1 MATFCLQCV
10 TGMKLNQQTNI
21 NYFQGNC
28 LINLKFDSKY
38 CHFDVT
44 MTKCQ
49 NRHISK
55 NEEVHDTMIT
65 SFFST
70 MYLYFGISLEDCIL
84 EKISK
89 KFQKLLSMISEVAT
103 HMHFWLKAYICI

>member
-10 TGMKLNQQTNI
+10 TGMKLNKQTNI
-21 NYFQGNC
+21 NYFQCNC

-44 MTKCQ
+44 MRKCQ

-70 MYLYFGISLEDCIL
+70 MYLYVGIHIASLYTGEDF
-84 EKISK
+84 EKV
-89 KFQKLLSMISEVAT
+89 SEASD
-103 HMHFWLKAYICI
+103 HDF